1 MSSGLLPL
9 GLGLSV
15 WPLVAPFCALKVV
28 VAYVSL
34 ISKKAPGLHL
44 GLTKKTRGY
53 TERTLSGQDMFRL
66 DRISLLLYVAMAE
79 CSLYTWVY

>member
-15 WPLVAPFCALKVV
+15 WPLIAPFCALKVV

-34 ISKKAPGLHL
+34 FSKKAPGLHM
-44 GLTKKTRGY
+44 GLPKKNKGILNA
-53 TERTLSGQDMFRL
+53 LSV
-66 DRISLLLYVAMAE
+66 DRICFGWIGFLCCFMLL
-79 CSLYTWVY
+79 